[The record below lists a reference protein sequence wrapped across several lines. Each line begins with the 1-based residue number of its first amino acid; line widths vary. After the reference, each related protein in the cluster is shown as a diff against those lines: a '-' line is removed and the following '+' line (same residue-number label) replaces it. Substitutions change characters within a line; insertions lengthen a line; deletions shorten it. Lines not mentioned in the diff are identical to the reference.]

1 MNVGDDSFWKQQ
13 QKRTIRQQRRTQYRH
28 FVAVNW
34 FILVIFLLQ
43 FDKILSF
50 QTTTTKS
57 ICAARQR
64 FTAGCDR
71 IIIGESRNRNRINSS
86 NRLFSTN
93 TERMAT
99 KNDDDAYDEGAL
111 NHLARL
117 GLPEPLLLGS
127 ASFTRKLILK
137 EMGVPFSKFVRP
149 IDEKAMGDRSEN
161 APPRELVL
169 LLANAKM
176 DRLIQELK
184 ENDSPDDLPEFTN
197 NSNKG
202 GWVVLT
208 GDQVVTCGG
217 KILEKPESVEEAKEM
232 VEGYA
237 KSPPSTVGS
246 VVLYHHP
253 SGIRV
258 DGVDTATIH
267 FNPATLGNGGT
278 SGSASGSSTLIDAL
292 IEAGE
297 PVMSCA
303 GGLMIEHPLTQH
315 HVDGIDGTEDSVMGL
330 SKDLVLRLLQ
340 ELAEKL
346 PKQKEP

>member
-1 MNVGDDSFWKQQ
+1 MNAGDDYFWKQ
-13 QKRTIRQQRRTQYRH
+13 KRTRQQRRTRYRYLAAIDWSI
-28 FVAVNW
+28 V
-34 FILVIFLLQ
+34 FLCLLR
-43 FDKILSF
+43 FDTISSF
-50 QTTTTKS
+50 RTTGS
-57 ICAARQR
+57 ICVRQR

-71 IIIGESRNRNRINSS
+71 IIGESRGNRKNNGQL
-86 NRLFSTN
+86 LFGTN
-93 TERMAT
+93 TETMTTT
-99 KNDDDAYDEGAL
+99 KTSTNDNDNDNEDL
-111 NHLARL
+111 NPLARL

-149 IDEKAMGDRSEN
+149 IDEKALGDRTEN

-176 DRLIQELK
+176 DRLVQELN
-184 ENDSPDDLPEFTN
+184 ENSPEDLPEN
-197 NSNKG
+197 NKRS
-202 GWVVLT
+202 WVVLT
-208 GDQVVTCGG
+208 GDQVVTCGS
-217 KILEKPESVEEAKEM
+217 KILEKPESVEEAKEF

-237 KSPPSTVGS
+237 ESPPSTVGS

-267 FNPATLGNGGT
+267 FNPDTLGGG
-278 SGSASGSSTLIDAL
+278 GSSILIDSL
-292 IEAGE
+292 IEQGG

-315 HVDGIDGTEDSVMGL
+315 HVDRIDGTEDSVMGL
-330 SKDLVLRLLQ
+330 SKNLVLRLLQ

-346 PKQKEP
+346 PKEQPQEESKLFHFK

>member
-1 MNVGDDSFWKQQ
+1 
-13 QKRTIRQQRRTQYRH
+13 
-28 FVAVNW
+28 
-34 FILVIFLLQ
+34 
-43 FDKILSF
+43 
-50 QTTTTKS
+50 
-57 ICAARQR
+57 
-64 FTAGCDR
+64 
-71 IIIGESRNRNRINSS
+71 
-86 NRLFSTN
+86 
-93 TERMAT
+93 MAT
-99 KNDDDAYDEGAL
+99 TNPL
-111 NHLARL
+111 SSL

-137 EMGVPFSKFVRP
+137 EMSVPFSKFVRP
-149 IDEKAMGDRSEN
+149 IDEKALGDRSEN

-176 DRLIQELK
+176 DRLVQELK
-184 ENDSPDDLPEFTN
+184 ENSPDDLPGEM
-197 NSNKG
+197 SSK

-217 KILEKPESVEEAKEM
+217 KILEKPESVEEAKEF

-267 FNPATLGNGGT
+267 FNPETLGGG
-278 SGSASGSSTLIDAL
+278 GSATLIDSL
-292 IEAGE
+292 IEQGE

-315 HVDGIDGTEDSVMGL
+315 HVDRIDGTEDSVMGL
-330 SKDLVLRLLQ
+330 SKDLVSRLLQ

-346 PKQKEP
+346 PKEE

>member
-1 MNVGDDSFWKQQ
+1 MNVGDHRCFWKQ
-13 QKRTIRQQRRTQYRH
+13 KRSRQRRTQRFH
-28 FVAVNW
+28 LANW
-34 FILVIFLLQ
+34 CIVLVFLLRL
-43 FDKILSF
+43 DKILSF
-50 QTTTTKS
+50 RAAKS
-57 ICAARQR
+57 IFAKHR
-64 FTAGCDR
+64 FSAGCDR
-71 IIIGESRNRNRINSS
+71 IILGESNIRIHNRRK
-86 NRLFSTN
+86 FAASTN
-93 TERMAT
+93 TDTMAT
-99 KNDDDAYDEGAL
+99 TNNDREAPNPL
-111 NHLARL
+111 SSL

-149 IDEKAMGDRSEN
+149 IDEKALGDRSEN
-161 APPRELVL
+161 SPPRELVL

-176 DRLIQELK
+176 DRLVQELNEEK
-184 ENDSPDDLPEFTN
+184 TPDDLPKSE
-197 NSNKG
+197 SDDK

-217 KILEKPESVEEAKEM
+217 KILEKPESVAEAKEF
-232 VEGYA
+232 VEAYA

-267 FNPATLGNGGT
+267 FNPETLGGG
-278 SGSASGSSTLIDAL
+278 GSSALIDAL
-292 IEAGE
+292 IEHGE

-315 HVDGIDGTEDSVMGL
+315 HVDRIDGTEDSVMGL

-346 PKQKEP
+346 PKEP

>member
-1 MNVGDDSFWKQQ
+1 MNIGDDSFWKQQ
-13 QKRTIRQQRRTQYRH
+13 KRTRQRRH
-28 FVAVNW
+28 SFVAVNW
-34 FILVIFLLQ
+34 CIVAAIFLLQ
-43 FDKILSF
+43 FDKIRSF
-50 QTTTTKS
+50 RATTKF
-57 ICAARQR
+57 ICATRQR
-64 FTAGCDR
+64 FAAGCDR
-71 IIIGESRNRNRINSS
+71 IILGESRNRNRNRINTSCSS

-93 TERMAT
+93 TETMAT
-99 KNDDDAYDEGAL
+99 KNDENAP
-111 NHLARL
+111 NPLARL

-137 EMGVPFSKFVRP
+137 EIGVPFSKFVRP
-149 IDEKAMGDRSEN
+149 IDEKALGDRSEN

-176 DRLIQELK
+176 DRLVQELK
-184 ENDSPDDLPEFTN
+184 ENDSPDDLPEITN
-197 NSNKG
+197 ENNKKG

-267 FNPATLGNGGT
+267 FNSETLGSKDDTG
-278 SGSASGSSTLIDAL
+278 ASGSSTLIDAL

-315 HVDGIDGTEDSVMGL
+315 HVDRIDGTEDSVMGL

-346 PKQKEP
+346 P

>member
-1 MNVGDDSFWKQQ
+1 MNIGDASFWKQQ
-13 QKRTIRQQRRTQYRH
+13 KRTRQQRRH
-28 FVAVNW
+28 SFIAVNLY
-34 FILVIFLLQ
+34 ILVIFLLQ
-43 FDKILSF
+43 FDKIRSF
-50 QTTTTKS
+50 RAATKS
-57 ICAARQR
+57 VSAARQR
-64 FTAGCDR
+64 FTAAGCDR
-71 IIIGESRNRNRINSS
+71 IILGESRNRNRINTSCSS

-93 TERMAT
+93 TKTMAT
-99 KNDDDAYDEGAL
+99 KNDGEDAP
-111 NHLARL
+111 NPLARL

-149 IDEKAMGDRSEN
+149 IDEKALGDRSEN

-169 LLANAKM
+169 MLGNAKM
-176 DRLIQELK
+176 DRLVQELK
-184 ENDSPDDLPEFTN
+184 ENDSPDDLPEITN
-197 NSNKG
+197 ETNNKG

-208 GDQVVTCGG
+208 GDQVVTCDG

-232 VEGYA
+232 VERYA

-267 FNPATLGNGGT
+267 FNSETLGNTDDTG
-278 SGSASGSSTLIDAL
+278 ASGSSTLINAL

-315 HVDGIDGTEDSVMGL
+315 HVDRIEGTEDSVMGL

-340 ELAEKL
+340 ELARKL
-346 PKQKEP
+346 P

>member
-1 MNVGDDSFWKQQ
+1 MNGDDHCFWKL
-13 QKRTIRQQRRTQYRH
+13 KHTRQRRTKYRH
-28 FVAVNW
+28 RAE
-34 FILVIFLLQ
+34 VIQYIVFLFLLR

-50 QTTTTKS
+50 RATIYSCT
-57 ICAARQR
+57 RQR
-64 FTAGCDR
+64 FTASCVR
-71 IIIGESRNRNRINSS
+71 IVDVSRNSSIRLFGASS
-86 NRLFSTN
+86 N
-93 TERMAT
+93 TETMTA
-99 KNDDDAYDEGAL
+99 KNDDNAL
-111 NHLARL
+111 NPLASL

-149 IDEKAMGDRSEN
+149 IDEKALGDRSEN

-176 DRLIQELK
+176 DRLVQELK
-184 ENDSPDDLPEFTN
+184 ENSPDDLPETTTE
-197 NSNKG
+197 SKK

-217 KILEKPESVEEAKEM
+217 KILEKPESVEEAKEF

-267 FNPATLGNGGT
+267 FNPETLGGG
-278 SGSASGSSTLIDAL
+278 GSSLLIDSL
-292 IEAGE
+292 IEQGE

-303 GGLMIEHPLTQH
+303 GGLMIEHALTQH
-315 HVDGIDGTEDSVMGL
+315 HLDRIDGTEDSVMGL
-330 SKDLVLRLLQ
+330 SKYLVLRLLD
-340 ELAEKL
+340 ELAQKL
-346 PKQKEP
+346 PKEP